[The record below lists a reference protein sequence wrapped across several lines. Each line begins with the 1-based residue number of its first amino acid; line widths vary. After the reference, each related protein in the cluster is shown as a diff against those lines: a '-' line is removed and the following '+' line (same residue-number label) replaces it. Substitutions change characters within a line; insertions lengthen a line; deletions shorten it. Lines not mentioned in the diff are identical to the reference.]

1 MYDEI
6 LIVVYIAANL
16 QSWYILIRPA
26 AYRIPQL
33 KKQLISTL
41 IAG

>member
-1 MYDEI
+1 MYDET
-6 LIVVYIAANL
+6 LIAIYISANL

-33 KKQLISTL
+33 KETINFKL
-41 IAG
+41 IAL